1 MSYTPDD
8 QLLEQPLRNA
18 VEALEALR
26 APIFK
31 RLKAGAYEW
40 NESHLEE
47 LKKILLATS
56 NLQVVL
62 VEMMDIVR

>member
-1 MSYTPDD
+1 MSYTPED

-18 VEALEALR
+18 VAALEKLR

-31 RLKAGAYEW
+31 RLEAGNSEW
-40 NESHLEE
+40 NEEHLEE
-47 LKKILLATS
+47 LRKILQATS

-62 VEMMDIVR
+62 VDMMDIVR